1 MFKRVFKIIAVI
13 AVIVA
18 TGVTVGAYVLWQDM
32 QTALDKPIEITK
44 SEIYQLQR
52 GTNVRTLSK
61 AMAQNGWVQEAL
73 FFEIEARRQKLA
85 NHLKAGSYEINPGDT
100 PRGLLGKFADGETA
114 KFFISFIEG
123 MTLKQVLAVTSANPL
138 LLQTLGELNES
149 EIIEAISP
157 ADKESLE
164 GWIFPSTYQFEAHT
178 TDLDILKRAHTKM
191 KEVLAFHWE
200 TRAADLPYDSPIE
213 ALTMASIVEKETG
226 QAAERKEIAGVFV
239 RRLNKGMKLQ
249 TDPTVIYGMG
259 DSFDGNLRRKDLR
272 QDTPYNTYTRYG
284 LPPTPIAMPGEA
296 SIEAALHPAPGESFY
311 FVAKGD
317 GWHQFSNTL
326 KAHNAAVRKYQL
338 KK

>member
-85 NHLKAGSYEINPGDT
+85 NHLHAGSYEINPGDT

-213 ALTMASIVEKETG
+213 ALTMASIVEQGYET
-226 QAAERKEIAGVFV
+226 ANR
-239 RRLNKGMKLQ
+239 
-249 TDPTVIYGMG
+249 PYC
-259 DSFDGNLRRKDLR
+259 NL
-272 QDTPYNTYTRYG
+272 
-284 LPPTPIAMPGEA
+284 
-296 SIEAALHPAPGESFY
+296 
-311 FVAKGD
+311 
-317 GWHQFSNTL
+317 WHGRFF
-326 KAHNAAVRKYQL
+326 
-338 KK
+338 